1 MAASEVKGKA
11 IALDSVYSPEETAKA
26 VHRVEE
32 VVAERRRELDGLRRF
47 AAENSSLSSLV
58 QRLPDETFHDIM
70 VPFGGVAFF
79 PGRLIHTNELLV
91 LLGEGYYA
99 ERSAKQTAEI
109 LQRRGKSLEDQI
121 DFLKATIADL
131 EAEAKFF
138 SSTATEAAEGLVEIR
153 EEYIEHSQDNISGSS
168 SSKRD
173 EDIEREKDEE
183 YKRVMARLNELEME
197 EQEAGSDG
205 EEDADEVEQ
214 PGISEMEEESDEEE
228 EMTSTNEFRTHRAD
242 ISFSEP
248 KEATAIGKMISQPKV
263 PAAKVVTFS
272 IPEEQPVST
281 SESIIPSQIQ
291 HYATLKPTDN
301 PEESKTSHKS
311 MMGSSTRRAF
321 TGSIVEHDH
330 GLAPIHPQISTPAD
344 QPPSSNPSR
353 PVSRFK
359 LQKGSR

>member
-1 MAASEVKGKA
+1 MAASKVKGKA

-47 AAENSSLSSLV
+47 AADNSSLSSLV
-58 QRLPDETFHDIM
+58 QRLPDETSHDIM

-99 ERSAKQTAEI
+99 ERSAKQTVEI
-109 LQRRGKSLEDQI
+109 LLRRGKSLEDQI
-121 DFLKATIADL
+121 DFLKATISDL

-153 EEYIEHSQDNISGSS
+153 EEYIEDSQDNISGSS
-168 SSKRD
+168 SSKKD

-183 YKRVMARLNELEME
+183 YKRVMARLDELEME

-214 PGISEMEEESDEEE
+214 PGISDVEESDEDEE
-228 EMTSTNEFRTHRAD
+228 TTSMKEFRTQAD
-242 ISFSEP
+242 LSFSEP
-248 KEATAIGKMISQPKV
+248 KEAAATGKMISQPKM
-263 PAAKVVTFS
+263 PAAKVVSFN
-272 IPEEQPVST
+272 IPEEQSVST
-281 SESIIPSQIQ
+281 SKPIIPSQIQ
-291 HYATLKPTDN
+291 HHATPKPKDN
-301 PEESKTSHKS
+301 SEESQTSHKS
-311 MMGSSTRRAF
+311 MMGSSSRRAF

-330 GLAPIHPQISTPAD
+330 GLAPIHPQKSNPAE
-344 QPPSSNPSR
+344 QPPSSNTSR